1 MLWSSFKTSLIFQPQ
16 AVWSYICDSNYKLVA
31 PVFVWKL
38 YFSGKLATRICINI
52 GSWIVVA
59 HVIHGRDL
67 VGSWVKVG
75 LPAKEKVKALHP
87 DKSYYEQ
94 MSFCEKVRL
103 ASTKFIPFPDPSYTT
118 SYPWSVPDRRWN
130 WDPTGDEIK
139 LGRLDFSW
147 TLIYFW
153 AWQPGPN

>member
-1 MLWSSFKTSLIFQPQ
+1 M
-16 AVWSYICDSNYKLVA
+16 
-31 PVFVWKL
+31 
-38 YFSGKLATRICINI
+38 
-52 GSWIVVA
+52 VA

-103 ASTKFIPFPDPSYTT
+103 A
-118 SYPWSVPDRRWN
+118 
-130 WDPTGDEIK
+130 PTNIYS
-139 LGRLDFSW
+139 FS
-147 TLIYFW
+147 
-153 AWQPGPN
+153 